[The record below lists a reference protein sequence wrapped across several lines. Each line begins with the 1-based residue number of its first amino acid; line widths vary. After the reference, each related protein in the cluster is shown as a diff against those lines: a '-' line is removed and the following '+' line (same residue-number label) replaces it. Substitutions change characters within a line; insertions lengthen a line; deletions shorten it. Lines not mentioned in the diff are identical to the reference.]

1 MGVKIMVCNIS
12 IQSESELSENW
23 NFDKRKFL
31 SNELIRKRIK
41 DKAVIIA
48 IDKDKVIDCS

>member
-1 MGVKIMVCNIS
+1 MVYNIS

>member
-1 MGVKIMVCNIS
+1 MVYGIS
-12 IQSESELSENW
+12 IQSESEISENW
-23 NFDKRKFL
+23 KFDKQKFL

-41 DKAVIIA
+41 DKAIIIA

>member
-1 MGVKIMVCNIS
+1 MVYNIS

-48 IDKDKVIDCS
+48 IDKDTVIDCS

>member
-1 MGVKIMVCNIS
+1 MVCSIS
-12 IQSESELSENW
+12 IQSESEISENW

-41 DKAVIIA
+41 NKAMVIA
-48 IDKDKVIDCS
+48 LDKDKVIDCS